1 MFPPRNRR
9 SSDNG
14 NTHAPAQGPVSR
26 RGFLGGMAGV
36 GAGAV
41 LLGSGTAAG
50 PAIAAPSRRVTDAF
64 QLGLAS
70 GDPLPDGVV
79 LWTRL
84 APKPLDFD
92 GGMPSRKV
100 AVQWEVALDE
110 KFNRVVKRGTE
121 RALPEEAH
129 TVHADVRGLEPH
141 HEYFYRFR
149 VDGEISPTGRTRTAP
164 APGTSP
170 ELHFAFASCSNWE
183 EGYFTAYRHMAAE
196 RPDMVFHLGDYLY
209 EYAAG
214 ENGDVRTHA
223 GDEMNELGE
232 YRQRHAQYKTDGDL
246 QLVHSVSPFIVTWD
260 DHETDNNYANLVPEN
275 TDPGQGNGSRE
286 EFAKRRA
293 AAYQAYWEHM
303 PLRRF
308 RKPVDTNLPLYRR
321 FTYGDTATFSVL
333 DSRQYRDD
341 QPYDDESQVS
351 GPDQWKTDMLGEEQ
365 HAWLE
370 KGFDNSRTAWN
381 VVPQQIFFA
390 SADEV
395 EGQDPGG
402 YNDGWDGYQASRDR
416 ILAYVEDH
424 GIDNVVVL
432 TGDVHKH
439 WVNDLRRDFE
449 KPDTPVLASE
459 FVTTSI
465 TSGGD
470 GDGSNDPGGVRFDE
484 NPHTKYYCDR
494 RGYVSCHVSKDRYVA
509 DYRVVDYVA
518 RKDAPPRTDASFEIE
533 TGKAGVRRR

>member
-1 MFPPRNRR
+1 MFPPRNRH
-9 SSDNG
+9 SSNPDN
-14 NTHAPAQGPVSR
+14 NPSAAGPVSR

-41 LLGSGTAAG
+41 LLGAGTAAG
-50 PAIAAPSRRVTDAF
+50 PAAAAPSRRVTDPF

-92 GGMPSRKV
+92 GGMPGRIV
-100 AVQWEVALDE
+100 PVQWEIALDE
-110 KFNRVVKRGTE
+110 KFGKVVKRGTE

-141 HEYFYRFR
+141 REYFYRFR
-149 VDGEISPTGRTRTAP
+149 VGGEISEAGRTRTAP

-183 EGYFTAYRHMAAE
+183 QGYFTAYRHMAAE

-214 ENGDVRTHA
+214 VNGDVRTHA

-232 YRQRHAQYKTDGDL
+232 YRQRHAQYKTDADL
-246 QLVHSVSPFIVTWD
+246 QLVHAVSPFIVTWD
-260 DHETDNNYANLVPEN
+260 DHETDNNYANLTPEN
-275 TDPGQGNGSRE
+275 TDPGQGNGSEE

-308 RKPVDTNLPLYRR
+308 RKPVDTHLPLYRR
-321 FTYGDTATFSVL
+321 FTYGSTATFSVL

-351 GPDQWKTDMLGEEQ
+351 GPDQWKTNMLGDEQ
-365 HAWLE
+365 HEWLE
-370 KGFDNSRTAWN
+370 KGLSESRSTWN
-381 VVPQQIFFA
+381 VVPQQIYFA
-390 SADEV
+390 SMDEV
-395 EGQDPGG
+395 EGADPGG
-402 YNDGWDGYQASRDR
+402 YNDGWDGYRASRDR
-416 ILAYVEDH
+416 ILGYVEEK

-449 KPDTPVLASE
+449 KPETPVLATE

-465 TSGGD
+465 TSNGD
-470 GDGSNDPGGVRFDE
+470 GTGTNDPGDVITAE
-484 NPHTKYYCDR
+484 NPHTKYHCDR
-494 RGYVSCHVSKDRYVA
+494 RGYVSCRVGKDTFAA
-509 DYRVVDYVA
+509 DYQVVDWVE
-518 RKDAPPRTDASFEIE
+518 KDDKAPLRTDASFVVES
-533 TGKAGVRRR
+533 GKPGVQKR